1 MIGPQKYSRQSNWT
15 VDLNNHILQG
25 SNRKGKKFHTDRI
38 YVTDEYIKAE
48 KKKSVPPPG
57 HYDTLMPERILLG
70 KLNKAEKR
78 PEFIEEA
85 LSHSMELP
93 SC

>member
-1 MIGPQKYSRQSNWT
+1 
-15 VDLNNHILQG
+15 
-25 SNRKGKKFHTDRI
+25 
-38 YVTDEYIKAE
+38 
-48 KKKSVPPPG
+48 VPPPG
-57 HYDTLMPERILLG
+57 HYDTLKPERILLG

-93 SC
+93 SCQKYD